1 MSAPLFFDLII
12 AYNIRKVKDAESIFI
27 CDIYARLSHEEK
39 ESESIENQIKA
50 AKEFIKAAE
59 NIVLNDIKCDDGYS
73 GVDFNRP
80 AFNEMMEDIKNGNIN
95 CVIVKDLS
103 RLGRDY
109 INTGRYIEEIFP
121 MYNVRFIAVND
132 RIDTAD
138 KDHDRNDIMIP
149 FKNLI
154 NEFYVRDISVKTKS
168 SLRVKM
174 KRGEIISAFAP
185 YGYTLCNKHFEPDHE
200 SAETVRWI
208 FEMYLRGYSC
218 KNIAE
223 KLNFA
228 RIKSPNEYKK
238 YKGENYKCGFDTG
251 MGLWHYNTVRRILK
265 NEVYCGELIQGKRK
279 RISYKVKKNV
289 KVEKEMQIRAD
300 KEHRGII
307 EKEIFAAVER
317 VLENDNRCSVGRNR
331 VYVLS
336 GVMY

>member
-1 MSAPLFFDLII
+1 M
-12 AYNIRKVKDAESIFI
+12 FI

-50 AKEFIKAAE
+50 AKEFIKSAG
-59 NIVLNDIKCDDGYS
+59 NIVINDIKCDDGFS
-73 GVDFNRP
+73 GTDFNRP
-80 AFNEMMEDIKNGNIN
+80 AFNEMIEDMKNGNIN

-132 RIDTAD
+132 GIDTAD
-138 KDHDRNDIMIP
+138 KNYNRNDIMIP

-174 KRGEIISAFAP
+174 KRGEIISSFAP
-185 YGYTLCNKHFEPDHE
+185 YGYVLDDKRFEEDRE

-218 KNIAE
+218 E
-223 KLNFA
+223 
-228 RIKSPNEYKK
+228 S
-238 YKGENYKCGFDTG
+238 
-251 MGLWHYNTVRRILK
+251 
-265 NEVYCGELIQGKRK
+265 
-279 RISYKVKKNV
+279 
-289 KVEKEMQIRAD
+289 
-300 KEHRGII
+300 
-307 EKEIFAAVER
+307 
-317 VLENDNRCSVGRNR
+317 
-331 VYVLS
+331 
-336 GVMY
+336 